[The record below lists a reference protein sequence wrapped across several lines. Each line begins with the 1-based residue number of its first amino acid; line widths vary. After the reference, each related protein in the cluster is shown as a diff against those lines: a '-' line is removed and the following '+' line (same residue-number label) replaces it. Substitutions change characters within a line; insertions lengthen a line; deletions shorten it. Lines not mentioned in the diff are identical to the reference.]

1 MKDRPRALAILIA
14 VFLAGILVGSAGSY
28 FYLKKSQDPLR
39 RPPDFANGAM
49 KGGPMPRPEPMSFKE
64 ILQLTPEQ
72 DAQGGRAGDD
82 GGRRLE
88 ESRKQMTEFRK
99 LTDAF
104 HREQDAKIQAII
116 AKMNVRL
123 NEILNADQRRK
134 FAAWQKDFE
143 SRRRRPPRRRDF
155 PPPE

>member
-28 FYLKKSQDPLR
+28 FYLKKSQDPFI

-72 DAQGGRAGDD
+72 DAQFKAI
-82 GGRRLE
+82 LE